1 LYNVT
6 ITRKRNGELFL
17 DSGQIVTNL
26 IVMLIVFIL
35 AYFFVAA
42 EFALVQTRL
51 SALEEAEKATSS
63 SRKKKKYQLAMKM
76 VRKLNEY
83 LSTTQVGTSICGII
97 LGWIGESTVEHFVVA
112 AFGAT
117 HLIGSAS
124 LHIVGAVVGVL
135 LLTYLEVV
143 ITEIVPKNISID
155 IPLKV
160 LMWVVTPLHYFHTA
174 FYPFVWLLNASANG
188 IVRML
193 GMQPADENGDI
204 FSQAEILNLSK
215 NAVSSGELDKNDYVY
230 MQRAFDFNDK
240 VAKDIMIDRTQLVV
254 LDIDS
259 TVDEALRQY
268 LQSRF
273 SRFPVVA
280 NNDKDK
286 ILGYIYNY
294 DIIRQSQV
302 DGDIKVSKLLRNII
316 TVPETLA
323 LQDVLEQMIQK
334 QVPISVV
341 VDEYGGTS
349 GIITDKDIYEEV
361 FGNINDE
368 IDDVSG
374 DYIHKEENGYYKVSG
389 KTTVYDFE
397 RYFGID
403 VPDFEEE
410 DVVTLGGYVID
421 HKPDVKV
428 GEHVRI
434 QNYDFEILDNE
445 NAHVD
450 WFSVHKLA
458 PEHIEDVPP
467 LIEENEDI
475 FD

>member
-1 LYNVT
+1 CT
-6 ITRKRNGELFL
+6 IQLC
-17 DSGQIVTNL
+17 
-26 IVMLIVFIL
+26 
-35 AYFFVAA
+35 
-42 EFALVQTRL
+42 
-51 SALEEAEKATSS
+51 SS
-63 SRKKKKYQLAMKM
+63 IYCI
-76 VRKLNEY
+76 
-83 LSTTQVGTSICGII
+83 ICGS
-97 LGWIGESTVEHFVVA
+97 IGESTVEYFVVEV
-112 AFGAT
+112 FGAT
-117 HLIGSAS
+117 HLINSAS

-160 LMWVVTPLHYFHTA
+160 LMWVVTPLHYFHTT

-188 IVRML
+188 IVRLL
-193 GMQPADENGDI
+193 GMQPADESDEI
-204 FSQAEILNLSK
+204 FSQAEILNLSR
-215 NAVSSGELDKNDYVY
+215 NAVSGGELDKNDYVY

-254 LDIDS
+254 LDINS
-259 TVDEALRQY
+259 KVDEALRQY

-341 VDEYGGTS
+341 VDEYGG
-349 GIITDKDIYEEV
+349 
-361 FGNINDE
+361 
-368 IDDVSG
+368 
-374 DYIHKEENGYYKVSG
+374 
-389 KTTVYDFE
+389 
-397 RYFGID
+397 
-403 VPDFEEE
+403 
-410 DVVTLGGYVID
+410 
-421 HKPDVKV
+421 
-428 GEHVRI
+428 
-434 QNYDFEILDNE
+434 
-445 NAHVD
+445 
-450 WFSVHKLA
+450 
-458 PEHIEDVPP
+458 
-467 LIEENEDI
+467 
-475 FD
+475 